1 LQDAVNRRLAALDAE
16 LAGTEI
22 RDESVRK
29 MLRAVEGQF
38 FLRVWMPCFL
48 LYRAYPPQ
56 LLHAAYLGNARA
68 LEKLLTLDK
77 RLLQE
82 PRIARLMQRW
92 ADEGQDW
99 NLARVA
105 RGIESRPKA
114 VKRKKVTYALAGL
127 ISAAYGLIG
136 EKPDA
141 PQVGAVFDLLA
152 RRAAK
157 DGVRVDEDIPAGET
171 FVTVHGFTDSSEGA
185 GASAR

>member
-1 LQDAVNRRLAALDAE
+1 
-16 LAGTEI
+16 
-22 RDESVRK
+22 
-29 MLRAVEGQF
+29 
-38 FLRVWMPCFL
+38 
-48 LYRAYPPQ
+48 
-56 LLHAAYLGNARA
+56 
-68 LEKLLTLDK
+68 
-77 RLLQE
+77 
-82 PRIARLMQRW
+82 MQRW

-114 VKRKKVTYALAGL
+114 VKRKKVKYALAGL

-157 DGVRVDEDIPAGET
+157 DGARVDEDIPAGET
-171 FVTVHGFTDSSEGA
+171 FSKAIQRERQVWEKIIKPDTSNP
-185 GASAR
+185 